1 MSLLAVK
8 GLHAHYGKS
17 HILTGV
23 DLAVG
28 EREVVAV
35 LGRNGS
41 GRSTMLKAIV
51 GLLQPTAGSVTFAGK
66 EMAGRPAYDIVRSG
80 LAYVPEERLAFDYL
94 TVEEN
99 FAVGMQKPVAGAPA
113 WSVDDMYSYFP
124 RLKERRRTK
133 AGNLSGGEQQ
143 MLTLCRSL
151 LCHPRLIL
159 VDEPTEGLAPKVVEL
174 LVDVIRDIASRGV
187 AVVLVE
193 QKMTIALR
201 LAERCLVM
209 GHGHIVFEGTPSAL
223 QANAAIREQW
233 LEVA

>member
-1 MSLLAVK
+1 MSLLAVS

-23 DLAVG
+23 DLTVG

-51 GLLQPTAGSVTFAGK
+51 GLLQPTSGSVNFAGK
-66 EMAGRPAYDIVRSG
+66 ELAGRPPHDIVRHG
-80 LAYVPEERLAFDYL
+80 LSYVPEERLAFDYL

-99 FAVGMQKPVAGAPA
+99 LLVGMQKPVSQAPS
-113 WSVDDMYSYFP
+113 WSLDDMFAYFP

-159 VDEPTEGLAPKVVEL
+159 VDEPTEGLAPKIVEL
-174 LVDVIRDIASRGV
+174 LVDVIRDIAKRGV

-209 GHGHIVFEGTPSAL
+209 GHGHIVFEGTPAAL